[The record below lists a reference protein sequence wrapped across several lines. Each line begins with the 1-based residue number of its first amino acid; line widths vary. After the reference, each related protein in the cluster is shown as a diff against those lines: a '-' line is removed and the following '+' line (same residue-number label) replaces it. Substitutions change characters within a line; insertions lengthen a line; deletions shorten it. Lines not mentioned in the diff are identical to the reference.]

1 MQVSAQQK
9 QIEKQQTKLWD
20 YAEDLC
26 LENGNKFN
34 WNAQNQ
40 DFLIKYFG
48 YQKIFFASIHIDS
61 ISKMICFITVILQN
75 KTLN

>member
-40 DFLIKYFG
+40 DFLIKCFG
-48 YQKIFFASIHIDS
+48 YQKISFASVHIDN
-61 ISKMICFITVILQN
+61 ISKMICFFTVILQN